1 MDDSHISQAFG
12 KAPVTSLTR
21 ALAAGRNARRAGL
34 ALLVLVLCLGGCAR
48 NQDNRAFLSN
58 SAPAAPS
65 ELFQTHSDRLA
76 TIGMRNNLNSLYRLM
91 AKLYQRNPREWRK
104 SGLGDREAAQRAVQQ
119 AVEQG
124 RPLPSLAGRQDIAA
138 LSYALSPEF
147 QGDRVG
153 AFIYAIGSML
163 VTAHGGSTQ
172 FYITDT
178 IDAQFVHNA
187 ARNIETATWL
197 LATRRDAQ
205 GNPLLL
211 SNELSEQGRNLSFAV
226 EFGKIV
232 ARLDYLSDVLDERY
246 RRIGVNYAHSLMF
259 LNFLPVQ

>member
-1 MDDSHISQAFG
+1 M
-12 KAPVTSLTR
+12 
-21 ALAAGRNARRAGL
+21 
-34 ALLVLVLCLGGCAR
+34 LLVMLAVGLSGCIR
-48 NQDNRAFLSN
+48 NQANGAFASN
-58 SAPAAPS
+58 SMAASPG
-65 ELFQTHSDRLA
+65 ELFQTHSDRMA
-76 TIGMRNNLNSLYRLM
+76 TIGMRSNLNSLYRLM
-91 AKLYQRNPREWRK
+91 DKLYQRNPREWRK
-104 SGLGDREAAQRAVQQ
+104 TGLASRAVALQAVQQ
-119 AVEQG
+119 AIEQG
-124 RPLPSLAGRQDIAA
+124 RPPPALAGRQDIVA

-163 VTAHGGSTQ
+163 ITAHGGRTQ

-187 ARNIETATWL
+187 ARNIEKATWL

-211 SNELSEQGRNLSFAV
+211 SNELSDNGRNLSFAV

-246 RRIGVNYAHSLMF
+246 RRIGVNYAHSLLF

>member
-1 MDDSHISQAFG
+1 MDYSHASLAIESPA
-12 KAPVTSLTR
+12 VTPLT
-21 ALAAGRNARRAGL
+21 ASCVPRRSTCWQG
-34 ALLVLVLCLGGCAR
+34 LVLMAMVLCLSGCAR
-48 NQDNRAFLSN
+48 NQNNGAFISN
-58 SAPAAPS
+58 SAAATPG
-65 ELFQTHSDRLA
+65 ELFQTSSDRVA

-91 AKLYQRNPREWRK
+91 DKLYQRNPREWRK
-104 SGLGDREAAQRAVQQ
+104 SGLGDRDATQRAVQQ
-119 AVEQG
+119 AIEEG
-124 RPLPSLAGRQDIAA
+124 RPPPSLAGRQDIVA
-138 LSYALSPEF
+138 LSYALSNEF
-147 QGDRVG
+147 EGDRVG

-163 VTAHGGSTQ
+163 VTAHGGRTQ
-172 FYITDT
+172 FYLTDS

-187 ARNIETATWL
+187 ARNIEKATWL

-211 SNELSEQGRNLSFAV
+211 SNEISEQGRNLSFAV

-246 RRIGVNYAHSLMF
+246 RRIGVNYAHSLLF

>member
-1 MDDSHISQAFG
+1 MDYSHASRAFNTPT
-12 KAPVTSLTR
+12 AT
-21 ALAAGRNARRAGL
+21 ALAAPLVPLREACWQAL
-34 ALLVLVLCLGGCAR
+34 ILLVLALFLSGCAR

-58 SAPAAPS
+58 SSPAAPS

-91 AKLYQRNPREWRK
+91 GKLYQRNPREWRK
-104 SGLGDREAAQRAVQQ
+104 SGLGDREATQRAVQQ
-119 AVEQG
+119 AIEQG
-124 RPLPSLAGRQDIAA
+124 RPPASLQGRQDIVA

-163 VTAHGGSTQ
+163 VTAHGGNTQ

-187 ARNIETATWL
+187 ARNIEKATWL

-211 SNELSEQGRNLSFAV
+211 SNELSDQGRNLSFAV

>member
-1 MDDSHISQAFG
+1 MDYSHVSLTRKTALSRRLTAG
-12 KAPVTSLTR
+12 YPSLRGACWRAVLLVLLVTSLS
-21 ALAAGRNARRAGL
+21 
-34 ALLVLVLCLGGCAR
+34 GCIR
-48 NQDNRAFLSN
+48 NQANGAFTSN
-58 SAPAAPS
+58 SAAASPG

-91 AKLYQRNPREWRK
+91 DKLYQRNPREWRK
-104 SGLGDREAAQRAVQQ
+104 TGLTSRDAAAQSVQK
-119 AVEQG
+119 AIEQG
-124 RPLPSLAGRQDIAA
+124 RPPPALAGRQDIAA

-153 AFIYAIGSML
+153 AFIYAIGSMV
-163 VTAHGGSTQ
+163 VTAHGGRTQ
-172 FYITDT
+172 FYLTDS

-187 ARNIETATWL
+187 ARNIEKATWL

-211 SNELSEQGRNLSFAV
+211 SNELSGDARNLSFAV
-226 EFGKIV
+226 EFSKIV

-246 RRIGVNYAHSLMF
+246 RRIGVNYAHSLLF

>member
-1 MDDSHISQAFG
+1 MCI
-12 KAPVTSLTR
+12 R
-21 ALAAGRNARRAGL
+21 
-34 ALLVLVLCLGGCAR
+34 
-48 NQDNRAFLSN
+48 
-58 SAPAAPS
+58 
-65 ELFQTHSDRLA
+65 DR
-76 TIGMRNNLNSLYRLM
+76 
-91 AKLYQRNPREWRK
+91 
-104 SGLGDREAAQRAVQQ
+104 
-119 AVEQG
+119 G
-124 RPLPSLAGRQDIAA
+124 RPPPALAGRQDIVA

-163 VTAHGGSTQ
+163 ITAHGGRTQ

-187 ARNIETATWL
+187 ARNIEKATWL

-205 GNPLLL
+205 GNSLLL
-211 SNELSEQGRNLSFAV
+211 SNELSENGRNLSFAV

-246 RRIGVNYAHSLMF
+246 RRIGVNYAHSLLF

>member
-1 MDDSHISQAFG
+1 MDYSHASRPCI
-12 KAPVTSLTR
+12 PNTVT
-21 ALAAGRNARRAGL
+21 ALAAPFVRRRSPRWYVL
-34 ALLVLVLCLGGCAR
+34 ALLMLTLCLSGCAR
-48 NQDNRAFLSN
+48 NQNNGAFVSN
-58 SAPAAPS
+58 SAPANPG

-91 AKLYQRNPREWRK
+91 DKLYQRNPREWRK
-104 SGLGDREAAQRAVQQ
+104 SGLGDRDATQRAVQQ
-119 AVEQG
+119 AIEAG
-124 RPLPSLAGRQDIAA
+124 RPPPSLAGRQDIVA
-138 LSYALSPEF
+138 LSYALSNEF
-147 QGDRVG
+147 EGDRVG

-163 VTAHGGSTQ
+163 VTAHGGRTQ
-172 FYITDT
+172 FYLTDS

-187 ARNIETATWL
+187 ARNIEKATWL

-211 SNELSEQGRNLSFAV
+211 SNEISDQGRNLSFAV
-226 EFGKIV
+226 EFAKIV

-246 RRIGVNYAHSLMF
+246 RRIGVNYAHSLLF